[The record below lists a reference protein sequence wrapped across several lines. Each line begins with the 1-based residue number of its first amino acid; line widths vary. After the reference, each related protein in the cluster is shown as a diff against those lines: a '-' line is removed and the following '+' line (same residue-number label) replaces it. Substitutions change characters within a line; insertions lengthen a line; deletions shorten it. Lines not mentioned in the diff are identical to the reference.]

1 MHSTIWNGASTTVFP
16 TMNQQPDRAA
26 IIRREIQTRT
36 RVDEVHAAVLQA
48 VQVARCEV
56 VDAADYVLL
65 LGLRCLGC
73 RAPLGRFG
81 LRLRLAL
88 AFAGRGVRT
97 SNSSTRSDRLSCLSP
112 RFTVA
117 DVRASVVDVDLRCS
131 VWSGGR
137 GIHYTSTGTFTRAR
151 LDANTQGVLEH
162 KLGDDS
168 LQPDVD
174 AGLLRQVS

>member
-1 MHSTIWNGASTTVFP
+1 MHSTIWNGASTTMRP
-16 TMNQQPDRAA
+16 TMSQQRDCAA
-26 IIRREIQTRT
+26 IRRRDIQTRT
-36 RVDEVHAAVLQA
+36 RVDKVHAAVLQA

-65 LGLRCLGC
+65 LRLRCLGC
-73 RAPLGRFG
+73 RALSGRFG

-97 SNSSTRSDRLSCLSP
+97 SNSRARSDRLSCFSF
-112 RFTVA
+112 RFGIA
-117 DVRASVVDVDLRCS
+117 DVRASVVDADLRCS

-151 LDANTQGVLEH
+151 FDANTQGVLEH